1 MSKRNT
7 GVLWS
12 VANQGLN
19 STEKSNARGNIGV
32 DLTNPAASGTATSF
46 LSDIATDA
54 NGNIS
59 FQKKSISGSDTVFE
73 YDGQHT
79 ERFEP
84 VTTSGFLFGD
94 GLVAHSTRTRP
105 TGGPANYWDIPVNSA
120 NAPTIV
126 EAPSVL
132 YAMTTLIENSSQ
144 NCPDEIWNKH
154 RIKEYD
160 TCSLCRNV
168 TRSPNSLNPS
178 YNTTS
183 TTSEGPMPQ
192 AAIAFI
198 PPKHWA
204 FISGVLTVDKS
215 LITQWN
221 IREHIVQ
228 TFNFHL
234 TDAAEVFDQTTF
246 TNMILGSAGSLH
258 GFDIEFDSNADFP
271 LNNHNFSFFAYN
283 PSDSVGKYVLLT
295 AATPISGNG
304 AGGAQKYVVYH
315 VHKQIMIFKTPEHD
329 GYDYVYD
336 DPRFVAPPN
345 WKPSP

>member
-7 GVLWS
+7 AVLWS

-54 NGNIS
+54 NGNIT

-73 YDGQHT
+73 YDGSH
-79 ERFEP
+79 EMFEP
-84 VTTSGFLFGD
+84 VTTGGFLFGD
-94 GLVAHSTRTRP
+94 GLVAHSTRTKP
-105 TGGPANYWDIPVNSA
+105 TQGPDNYWNIPVHSA

-154 RIKEYD
+154 RIKHYD
-160 TCSLCRNV
+160 TCSMCRNAV
-168 TRSPNSLNPS
+168 HSSEINPE
-178 YNTTS
+178 YGTTS
-183 TTSEGPMPQ
+183 TTSEGPIPQ

-204 FISGVLTVDKS
+204 FISGVLTIDKS
-215 LITQWN
+215 QINQWDN
-221 IREHIVQ
+221 PAHVVQ

-234 TDAAEVFDQTTF
+234 TDVAEVDTTTY
-246 TNMILGSAGSLH
+246 TNMRLGSSGSLH
-258 GFDIEFDSNADFP
+258 GFDIEFSPGADFP

-295 AATPISGNG
+295 AATPISGTG

-336 DPRFVAPPN
+336 DPFVAPTG